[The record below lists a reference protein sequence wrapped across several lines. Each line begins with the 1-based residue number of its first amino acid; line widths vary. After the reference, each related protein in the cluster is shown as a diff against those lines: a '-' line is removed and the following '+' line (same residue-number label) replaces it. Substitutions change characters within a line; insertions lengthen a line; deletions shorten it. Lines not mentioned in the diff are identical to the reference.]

1 LILFYFNNLF
11 SYLKLNRVLVGNNF
25 SIECVIAG
33 WPKPIVEWE
42 KYGDVLPEKRNEV
55 LHGTLYLYDIR
66 LDDRGTYICRSS
78 SSNGQSDI
86 AYTALLEVLGKEKG
100 NDYVFKNKNFFF
112 CRTTEDYS
120 TTGFSHSD
128 KSRRKCID

>member
-1 LILFYFNNLF
+1 
-11 SYLKLNRVLVGNNF
+11 VGNNF

-42 KYGDVLPEKRNEV
+42 KYSDILPDKRNEV

-66 LDDRGTYICRSS
+66 LDDRGTYICRAS

-86 AYTALLEVLGKEKG
+86 AYTALLEVLGKKKMKLMMMEE
-100 NDYVFKNKNFFF
+100 DFFVF
-112 CRTTEDYS
+112 CRTTENFTTTRFSYS
-120 TTGFSHSD
+120 D
-128 KSRRKCID
+128 QSRRKCLD

>member
-1 LILFYFNNLF
+1 MLFLNG
-11 SYLKLNRVLVGNNF
+11 KLNRALVGNNF

-42 KYGDVLPEKRNEV
+42 KYSDILPDKRNEV

-66 LDDRGTYICRSS
+66 LDDRGTYICRAS

-86 AYTALLEVLGKEKG
+86 AYTALLEVLGNEKKDFE
-100 NDYVFKNKNFFF
+100 NDE
-112 CRTTEDYS
+112 R
-120 TTGFSHSD
+120 
-128 KSRRKCID
+128 